1 MKKIIAV
8 LLTAAMLIG
17 ICGVSLS
24 ASAFQLPKVND
35 KIAELNECF
44 SNSASDGFMY
54 VTVYYD
60 VVPVSEDV
68 KKTTAIERGGVDPA
82 DLSYYRD
89 NYRNLTEDE
98 KQFYTEQSIT
108 YMSAY
113 WSYVSELAE
122 QNAAPFLE
130 QMGITL
136 QYNDKNVPIYHNRRV
151 VKNETNLKICLSKAE
166 VLKAAELDYAEGIV
180 CDRRV
185 SKNKYRTILFK
196 NNRNWE
202 NVYLFGYDWD
212 HNYFNGEF
220 PGKLVDNKITDE
232 YGDEYYAI
240 DIPRNTQNI
249 ILSNG
254 SGESTYELYY
264 LEIVWGD
271 YYAYYIDETSGDG
284 NGKYNL
290 KGFDKC
296 ESTYELDEPGDGNFV
311 LLDNMHWKEAYLYA
325 TDKDGNELY
334 GEYPGK
340 KAKRFL
346 NYGGMQFQVTV
357 PEGVASI
364 IVSNGKGEKTE
375 PITHFDPYYGYSL
388 GEKNAEGDYLLED
401 FDGYLP
407 EPGGEAEDEW
417 LEPVGEPEGN
427 QYEDAFKNWSV
438 TKYGEE
444 WMNNYSYTY
453 NELYT
458 HYNGDQ
464 PDWVLCQAKY
474 GDFEEPMITWLRIG
488 GIGGR
493 TIIGTSWDMPF
504 ATGYGVYDVKA
515 NEFYALEDLTD
526 DCFMP
531 KHTGLSADKYEGLAD
546 ALAELNIGYMTGDA
560 NGDNKVDVLDAT
572 FIQKVA
578 GGKADI
584 DYYKELKLDVNKD
597 NEVDILD
604 ATAIQKY
611 AAA

>member
-166 VLKAAELDYAEGIV
+166 VIKAAELDYAEGIV

-212 HNYFNGEF
+212 HNYFNGEV

-240 DIPRNTQNI
+240 DIPRNTQDI

-346 NYGGMQFQVTV
+346 NYGGMQFQVAV

-364 IVSNGKGEKTE
+364 IVSNGKG
-375 PITHFDPYYGYSL
+375 
-388 GEKNAEGDYLLED
+388 
-401 FDGYLP
+401 
-407 EPGGEAEDEW
+407 
-417 LEPVGEPEGN
+417 
-427 QYEDAFKNWSV
+427 
-438 TKYGEE
+438 
-444 WMNNYSYTY
+444 
-453 NELYT
+453 
-458 HYNGDQ
+458 
-464 PDWVLCQAKY
+464 
-474 GDFEEPMITWLRIG
+474 
-488 GIGGR
+488 
-493 TIIGTSWDMPF
+493 
-504 ATGYGVYDVKA
+504 
-515 NEFYALEDLTD
+515 
-526 DCFMP
+526 
-531 KHTGLSADKYEGLAD
+531 
-546 ALAELNIGYMTGDA
+546 
-560 NGDNKVDVLDAT
+560 
-572 FIQKVA
+572 
-578 GGKADI
+578 
-584 DYYKELKLDVNKD
+584 
-597 NEVDILD
+597 
-604 ATAIQKY
+604 
-611 AAA
+611 